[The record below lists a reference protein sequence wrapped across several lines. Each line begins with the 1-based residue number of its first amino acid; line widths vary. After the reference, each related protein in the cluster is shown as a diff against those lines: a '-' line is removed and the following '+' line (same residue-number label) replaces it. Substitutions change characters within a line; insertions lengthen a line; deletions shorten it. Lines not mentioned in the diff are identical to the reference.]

1 MKNIFKIVFIAF
13 VIVSSFTQTTYAGE
27 ILVVLSGKDHV
38 ILKEGKTFQTGFYLN
53 ELMQPVKRFL
63 DKGHTVTFATPKGQA
78 PSMDKNSDNA
88 MFFGDMEK
96 KPRKAK
102 KSLKVHK
109 SLLKKLKLMDKKQS
123 PVISLARVKQ
133 IGYDHFDALY
143 VPGGLAP
150 MNDLIKEMEVIV
162 NSGTR
167 LNINYALDEILD
179 DDQQEEI
186 HDYFLEDAET
196 DDIET
201 AMEEFDGEYEEE
213 ELRLYRI
220 KFFSE
225 VAN

>member
-1 MKNIFKIVFIAF
+1 MKNILKIVFIAF

-109 SLLKKLKLMDKKQS
+109 SLLKKLKLKK
-123 PVISLARVKQ
+123 
-133 IGYDHFDALY
+133 
-143 VPGGLAP
+143 GL
-150 MNDLIKEMEVIV
+150 LV
-162 NSGTR
+162 
-167 LNINYALDEILD
+167 
-179 DDQQEEI
+179 
-186 HDYFLEDAET
+186 
-196 DDIET
+196 
-201 AMEEFDGEYEEE
+201 
-213 ELRLYRI
+213 
-220 KFFSE
+220 
-225 VAN
+225 